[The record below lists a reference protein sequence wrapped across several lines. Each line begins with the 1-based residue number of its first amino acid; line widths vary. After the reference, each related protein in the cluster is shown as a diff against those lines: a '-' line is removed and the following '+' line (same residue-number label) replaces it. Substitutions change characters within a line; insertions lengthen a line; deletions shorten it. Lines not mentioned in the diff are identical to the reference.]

1 MNHHVLYF
9 RKMKFD
15 MVMYAFCNL
24 VRFREGAVW
33 ITGNLYVYIDFV
45 SELAGAELINTKDAF
60 LSFNTVTDHLFITIV
75 TGVIDHFI
83 HCIVEDVVSGFY
95 DKEADNEAGNG
106 IGDREAE
113 TRTGDTDESA
123 DGRECIGPVM
133 PCICHQRGGIN
144 FLCVHFGIPEHCFF
158 GND

>member
-60 LSFNTVTDHLFITIV
+60 LSFNTVADHLFITIEVPNISAPVRSFV
-75 TGVIDHFI
+75 TSRLSNATGLS
-83 HCIVEDVVSGFY
+83 VSAMETTVCS
-95 DKEADNEAGNG
+95 DK
-106 IGDREAE
+106 
-113 TRTGDTDESA
+113 
-123 DGRECIGPVM
+123 PV
-133 PCICHQRGGIN
+133 
-144 FLCVHFGIPEHCFF
+144 
-158 GND
+158 